1 MFKFENDDEDN
12 VDLLGEMNDEMRLKM
27 ALQ

>member
-12 VDLLGEMNDEMRLKM
+12 VDLLGEMNDEMRLKL